1 MYVHGPI
8 NLMTEKVYLHTN
20 RKCMVR
26 LSDLDAV
33 DCNHWIT
40 IQNALWCKPILD
52 YTYIALSLGIMY
64 NGLM

>member
-33 DCNHWIT
+33 DFNH
-40 IQNALWCKPILD
+40 
-52 YTYIALSLGIMY
+52 
-64 NGLM
+64 